1 MDFLIAT
8 HNMKKRDE
16 LQRILSPLGV
26 HVLTADEA
34 GVDLTDVEETGTTF
48 EENALLKARSGCKEG
63 KMPCIADDSGLCVD
77 ALDGA
82 PGVYSARFAGEHG
95 NDDKNNEKLLSLLS
109 DVPPE
114 KRTARF
120 VSTVACVFPDGR
132 ELVVRGECE
141 GKIGYE
147 SENMRHCR
155 ESVDAIT
162 NCILKNGR
170 CKIAYEK
177 LTAELAARDGELL
190 RLCEQNKIRNPDR
203 YLYAKTFQRDLYR
216 RMGNIVIKEILKKRR
231 DELLKAREIRHAKAR
246 QKVYRESLTDCILTS
261 MEIAARADT
270 EAAECFREFREKL
283 ELAET
288 ERLLEQMEM

>member
-1 MDFLIAT
+1 MYSFTL
-8 HNMKKRDE
+8 KR
-16 LQRILSPLGV
+16 LVKSLY
-26 HVLTADEA
+26 
-34 GVDLTDVEETGTTF
+34 
-48 EENALLKARSGCKEG
+48 G
-63 KMPCIADDSGLCVD
+63 KIPYED
-77 ALDGA
+77 
-82 PGVYSARFAGEHG
+82 
-95 NDDKNNEKLLSLLS
+95 
-109 DVPPE
+109 
-114 KRTARF
+114 
-120 VSTVACVFPDGR
+120 
-132 ELVVRGECE
+132 
-141 GKIGYE
+141 KIGYE

-177 LTAELAARDGELL
+177 LTAELAARDGEIL
-190 RLCEQNKIRNPDR
+190 RLCERNKIRNPDWF
-203 YLYAKTFQRDLYR
+203 LYAETFQRDLYR

-231 DELLKAREIRHAKAR
+231 DELLKAREIRHAKSR

>member
-63 KMPCIADDSGLCVD
+63 KMSCIADDSGLCVD

-132 ELVVRGECE
+132 ELVVRGERE

-147 SENMRHCR
+147 KRGENGFGYDPLFYVGERTFA
-155 ESVDAIT
+155 EFTPEEKDAVSHRGNALRALT
-162 NCILKNGR
+162 KALP
-170 CKIAYEK
+170 AYLNK
-177 LTAELAARDGELL
+177 GE
-190 RLCEQNKIRNPDR
+190 
-203 YLYAKTFQRDLYR
+203 
-216 RMGNIVIKEILKKRR
+216 
-231 DELLKAREIRHAKAR
+231 
-246 QKVYRESLTDCILTS
+246 
-261 MEIAARADT
+261 
-270 EAAECFREFREKL
+270 
-283 ELAET
+283 
-288 ERLLEQMEM
+288 